1 MPLEAVYYDQIT
13 YGRHPHHL
21 VKFPAQEP
29 LRHPEWIF
37 RLSTGTHVIAVLAR
51 SATTSQGIEREKP
64 TWKVI
69 AGIARDELV
78 FYRLLVRVS
87 PRT

>member
-21 VKFPAQEP
+21 AKFPAQEP

-37 RLSTGTHVIAVLAR
+37 RLSKRAR
-51 SATTSQGIEREKP
+51 TSLLCWLG
-64 TWKVI
+64 
-69 AGIARDELV
+69 A
-78 FYRLLVRVS
+78 RLLLKESNEKSR
-87 PRT
+87 RGK